1 VGAGK
6 ILARQTK
13 VAFLGRIPFDPE
25 IVLSGDR
32 GAPFA
37 GRKVGGP
44 SLAALG
50 AVVERLGSREQAED
64 QARKTQQVHL
74 VRLSEQAGSF
84 LWARSSVPRRIVNL
98 SAAIELGKNTLM
110 ITGFVGVMM
119 LAIEYLNVLSRGA
132 WQQKLAERRWGQY
145 VLAAFLGATPGCL
158 GAFAV
163 VAMYAHG
170 VVTLGAVVAAMIA
183 TAGDESFVM
192 LAMIPKQAVVVHM
205 VLFVIGLITGVLVD
219 TVAGGLAAHLPVSCE
234 GLEIHLEEDCECY
247 PRGRV
252 LRQLR
257 QCSAARGTLT
267 VALGLFV
274 AAITAGQVG
283 PRGWDWI
290 RVTLLVTA
298 TSALFIVLTV
308 PDHFLETHLW
318 RHVARAHIPRVFL
331 WTLGALL
338 AVHFLTRG
346 YHLEGMIQRGKWL
359 VLLIA
364 CLVGLIPESGPH
376 LIFVTLY
383 AQGAVPLSILLASSI
398 VQDGH
403 GMLPMLAQSRRDFAV
418 VKASA
423 FGVGLTLG
431 GAALSAGF

>member
-1 VGAGK
+1 
-6 ILARQTK
+6 
-13 VAFLGRIPFDPE
+13 
-25 IVLSGDR
+25 
-32 GAPFA
+32 
-37 GRKVGGP
+37 
-44 SLAALG
+44 
-50 AVVERLGSREQAED
+50 
-64 QARKTQQVHL
+64 
-74 VRLSEQAGSF
+74 
-84 LWARSSVPRRIVNL
+84 
-98 SAAIELGKNTLM
+98 
-110 ITGFVGVMM
+110 MM

-132 WQQKLAERRWGQY
+132 WQKQLTEHRWGQY

-163 VAMYAHG
+163 VAMYSHG
-170 VVTLGAVVAAMIA
+170 VLTLGAVVAAMIA

-192 LAMIPKQAVVVHM
+192 LAMIPKQAVVLHL
-205 VLFVIGLITGVLVD
+205 VLFVIGLIAGVLVD
-219 TVAGGLAAHLPVSCE
+219 SVAGGLAAHLPVSCE
-234 GLEIHLEEDCECY
+234 GLEVHLEEACECS

-252 LRQLR
+252 LLQLR

-274 AAITAGQVG
+274 VAIAAGQVG
-283 PRGWDWI
+283 PRAWDWI

-298 TSALFIVLTV
+298 ASALFIVLTV

-318 RHVARAHIPRVFL
+318 QHVARTHIPRVFL

-338 AVHFLTRG
+338 AVHFLTKG
-346 YHLEGMIQRGKWL
+346 YHLEGTIQRGKWL

-383 AQGAVPLSILLASSI
+383 ARGAVPLSILLASSI

-403 GMLPMLAQSRRDFAV
+403 GMLPMLAHSRRDFAV
-418 VKASA
+418 VKAIA
-423 FGVGLTLG
+423 FGAGLALG
-431 GAALSAGF
+431 GAVVRLGF

>member
-1 VGAGK
+1 
-6 ILARQTK
+6 
-13 VAFLGRIPFDPE
+13 
-25 IVLSGDR
+25 
-32 GAPFA
+32 
-37 GRKVGGP
+37 
-44 SLAALG
+44 
-50 AVVERLGSREQAED
+50 
-64 QARKTQQVHL
+64 
-74 VRLSEQAGSF
+74 
-84 LWARSSVPRRIVNL
+84 VNL
-98 SAAIELGKNTLM
+98 ETWLELGKNTLM

-132 WQQKLAERRWGQY
+132 WQRKLTEHRGGQY
-145 VLAAFLGATPGCL
+145 LLAAFLGATPGCL

-163 VAMYAHG
+163 VAMYSHG
-170 VVTLGAVVAAMIA
+170 VVTLGAVVTAMIA

-192 LAMIPKQAVVVHM
+192 LAMMPKQAVAVLM
-205 VLFVIGLITGVLVD
+205 VLFVIGLITGILVD
-219 TVAGGLAAHLPVSCE
+219 TVAEGLTAHLPVSCE
-234 GLEIHLEEDCECY
+234 GLKVHREEGCECF

-252 LRQLR
+252 VLQLR

-267 VALGLFV
+267 IALGLFV
-274 AAITAGQVG
+274 VAIAAGQVG

-290 RVTLLVTA
+290 RVTMLLTA
-298 TSALFIVLTV
+298 TSALFMVLTV

-318 RHVARAHIPRVFL
+318 QHVARTHIPRIFL

-338 AVHFLTRG
+338 TMHFVTKV
-346 YHLEGMIQRGKWL
+346 YHLEGVIQAGKWL

-383 AQGAVPLSILLASSI
+383 AQGAVPFSILLASSI

-403 GMLPMLAQSRRDFAV
+403 GMLPMLAHSRRDFAV

-423 FGVGLTLG
+423 FGVGLALG
-431 GAALSAGF
+431 GVALSMGF